1 MVLCEETNDSG
12 SDSIALTTSIRESI
26 LLHNLSASN
35 QLSNHFIHKAQ
46 AVSEHINQICSTKS
60 ESQCALALQLPCGIK
75 I

>member
-1 MVLCEETNDSG
+1 MVLCEETNDTG

-46 AVSEHINQICSTKS
+46 AVSEHINQI
-60 ESQCALALQLPCGIK
+60 
-75 I
+75 